1 MLSGKAQ
8 EIEGP
13 AASPGPWVAALRPEG
28 LFPRVHMSLVCAARP
43 ESRRSARVAR
53 RASWGGGAGVQSK
66 PSDTERAPKPDPSSA
81 KQPRGFSQA
90 SRGMTPQG
98 FASFPTGR
106 QAAEG
111 APSRTRRRL
120 SPAGETSGGRGGLGA
135 NILLEGSASA
145 VTTNPFGGLGPRA
158 PRRDARVN
166 WPVCAQG
173 QVPGHSARGPI
184 SPEVVSWGRPLLK
197 KRERSLKTAF
207 FFSLQDDGE
216 ENNPRLRVDGEPLE
230 IKARA
235 FAHVEFAGRGGGRLG
250 VDLPVKLAKGHGR
263 REATWRLSRGH
274 KRVNPRETSLPKS
287 AGPGGAF
294 GCRAGFPGGPG
305 PSSGARPF
313 FKKRPTPFLAAPREL
328 RAAVPAWDKGRR
340 SRRSR
345 L

>member
-1 MLSGKAQ
+1 MGGS
-8 EIEGP
+8 
-13 AASPGPWVAALRPEG
+13 AASG
-28 LFPRVHMSLVCAARP
+28 RVVPACAHVLSVRRAAR
-43 ESRRSARVAR
+43 EQAE
-53 RASWGGGAGVQSK
+53 RACSPTCQLGGGAGVQSK

-235 FAHVEFAGRGGGRLG
+235 FAHVEFAGRGGALGSGLASKAREGSRAPGSHVEALPWPQTCESAGNVSSEVRGTGRRIWMQSW
-250 VDLPVKLAKGHGR
+250 LPRGSWPELR
-263 REATWRLSRGH
+263 REAL
-274 KRVNPRETSLPKS
+274 
-287 AGPGGAF
+287 F
-294 GCRAGFPGGPG
+294 
-305 PSSGARPF
+305 
-313 FKKRPTPFLAAPREL
+313 
-328 RAAVPAWDKGRR
+328 
-340 SRRSR
+340 
-345 L
+345 